1 MASPRKPNPA
11 RAATPTPP
19 VSLTITP
26 ADIDAARKAF
36 RKHAPRRAWG
46 LLEAPKVAKP
56 TKPTK
61 KGKT

>member
-1 MASPRKPNPA
+1 MPPRKPNPA
-11 RAATPTPP
+11 RKAVTSPP

-26 ADIDAARKAF
+26 ADIESARKAF

-56 TKPTK
+56 AKKP
-61 KGKT
+61 KGAK

>member
-26 ADIDAARKAF
+26 ADIERARAAF

-46 LLEAPKVAKP
+46 LLEAPKVEKP
-56 TKPTK
+56 ARPKKPK
-61 KGKT
+61 A